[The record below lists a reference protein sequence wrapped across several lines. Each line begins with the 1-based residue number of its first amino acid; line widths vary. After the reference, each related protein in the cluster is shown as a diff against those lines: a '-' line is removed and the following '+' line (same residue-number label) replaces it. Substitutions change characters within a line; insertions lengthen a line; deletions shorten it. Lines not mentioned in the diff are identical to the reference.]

1 LESLPQ
7 ATTKSASIRLRYK
20 DSRFII
26 VAPWLRGKGKEKD
39 GIAAIVGEARDR
51 RSEATAVGIDEVS
64 LTGDSFDGEPVA
76 VEGERELAGGCVAAD
91 MFNVEVSCAKSPVI
105 RQPPIYV
112 VYA

>member
-64 LTGDSFDGEPVA
+64 LTGGPFDGEPVA
-76 VEGERELAGGCVAAD
+76 VVRERELAGGCVAA
-91 MFNVEVSCAKSPVI
+91 EVSCAKSPVI